1 LASDESLI
9 QSRVTGELGEIRQLS
24 QEVLSMAFKERR
36 ASARQTESLQIA
48 GAIIGMI
55 GGGVGGGLHL
65 INNPQVGHAATVLGM
80 TAGAT
85 GGGINLIA
93 LLTKGRGDT
102 AALSASV
109 RSFAGASA
117 DEVAKDPLSLV
128 LMLTD
133 MKIELAALQS
143 HLQLVQLRSE
153 LTQKR

>member
-1 LASDESLI
+1 
-9 QSRVTGELGEIRQLS
+9 LGEIRQLT
-24 QEVLSMAFKERR
+24 LDALAMATRDHKV
-36 ASARQTESLQIA
+36 SIRQTESLQIA

-65 INNPQVGHAATVLGM
+65 VNNPQVGHAATVLGM

-93 LLTKGRGDT
+93 LLTKSNPGT
-102 AALSASV
+102 AALSASI

-117 DEVAKDPLSLV
+117 NEVVKDPLSLV

-133 MKIELAALQS
+133 MKIELAALEN
-143 HLQLVQLRSE
+143 HLEVAKLRFE
-153 LTQKR
+153 LSQKR